1 MISTFAASLQKPGLH
16 CTALHCTQQLQNCS
30 VEIKVSK
37 NHKQA
42 LRATPPAFFVL
53 AHALSQQLL

>member
-16 CTALHCTQQLQNCS
+16 CTALHTTT
-30 VEIKVSK
+30 SK
-37 NHKQA
+37 LFSGNQGFKIIKQA

>member
-1 MISTFAASLQKPGLH
+1 
-16 CTALHCTQQLQNCS
+16 